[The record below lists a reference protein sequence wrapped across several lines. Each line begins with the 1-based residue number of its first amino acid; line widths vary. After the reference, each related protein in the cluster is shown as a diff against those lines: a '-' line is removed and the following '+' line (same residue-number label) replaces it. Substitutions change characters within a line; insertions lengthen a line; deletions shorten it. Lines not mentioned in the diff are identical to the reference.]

1 MEPCQGRSVSRW
13 GWTSL
18 FTWSTVCGVVKFV
31 MITAPSSMMACLRAG
46 MSAASM
52 RWRVGV
58 VADGIF
64 DTGEVSRINDF
75 GFGVKILLSDLF
87 LSGVRD

>member
-1 MEPCQGRSVSRW
+1 
-13 GWTSL
+13 
-18 FTWSTVCGVVKFV
+18 
-31 MITAPSSMMACLRAG
+31 

-75 GFGVKILLSDLF
+75 GFGVKILLLDLF